1 MPRILT
7 PSLQPMAS
15 SRHELMSSQAPLLYE
30 RVAQLV
36 ETQIATGTLR
46 TNDRIPSVRS
56 MSRTAKVSV
65 STVVQAYVH
74 LESIGLIEAR
84 PQSGFYVR
92 PPDPQAVPEPRAKP
106 TRSRRPMTIAAEML
120 DTCREALSRNDI
132 IPLNGAFT
140 SPALY
145 PTQRLNNLT
154 REVLRDRPLHAG
166 ELIMPPG
173 DPELRRQ
180 VAKRMA
186 LAGAPTDPEHV
197 VITSGTMDAITLA
210 LRVVCQPGDTVLVES
225 PTYFGLL
232 QAIEHLRLK
241 VVEVPN
247 RPGMGID
254 AEAVRTMAHST
265 RLAAAVLMP
274 NFNNPAGTLTP
285 DDAKRDIVAT
295 LTGMEIPIIED
306 DIYGDLHYGSV
317 RPTSMRAFDES
328 GLVISCGSVSK
339 TIALGY
345 RIGWAVTPQF
355 HADIARAKFY
365 SSVACP
371 TLQQLVLARYYAS
384 GGYDR
389 YLRRIRAMLS
399 ANAQSFIDAVARHF
413 PAGTRITR
421 PTGGI
426 VIWVELPANVDAAE
440 LFRTALA
447 SRIGIGPGVVFSAKA
462 DYRNYV
468 RLSCGLPWSPA
479 IDRAIEKLGKLVHAM
494 ATQ

>member
-1 MPRILT
+1 
-7 PSLQPMAS
+7 
-15 SRHELMSSQAPLLYE
+15 MSSTAPLLYE
-30 RVAQLV
+30 RVAHLV

-56 MSRTAKVSV
+56 MSRSAKVSV

-74 LESIGLIEAR
+74 LENIGLIEAR

-92 PPDPQAVPEPRAKP
+92 PPDPKVLLEPRAQVA
-106 TRSRRPMTIAAEML
+106 RSRRPASISTEVL
-120 DTCREALSRNDI
+120 DTCRDALSRTDI
-132 IPLNGAFT
+132 VPLNGAFT

-145 PTQRLNNLT
+145 PNQRLNNLT
-154 REVLRDRPLHAG
+154 REVLRDRPMHAG

-186 LAGAPTDPEHV
+186 NARAPTDAGHV
-197 VITSGTMDAITLA
+197 VITSGTMDAITLT
-210 LRVVCQPGDTVLVES
+210 LQILCQPGDTVLVES

-247 RPGMGID
+247 HPGIGID
-254 AEAVRTMAHST
+254 VDAVRTVAAST

-274 NFNNPAGTLTP
+274 NFNTPAGTLTS
-285 DDAKRDIVAT
+285 DEAKREIVAI
-295 LTGMEIPIIED
+295 LTGREIPIIED

-345 RIGWAVTPQF
+345 RIGWAVSPQF
-355 HADIARAKFY
+355 HADITRAKFY

-389 YLRRIRAMLS
+389 YLRRVRSMLCTNS
-399 ANAQSFIDAVARHF
+399 QRFIEAVARYF
-413 PAGTRITR
+413 PSGTRVTH
-421 PTGGI
+421 PAGGI
-426 VIWVELPANVDAAE
+426 VIWIELPAGVDGGE
-440 LFRTALA
+440 LFKTALA
-447 SRIGIGPGVVFSAKA
+447 SRIGIAPGVVFSAKA
-462 DYRNYV
+462 NYRNYV
-468 RLSCGLPWSPA
+468 RMSCGLPWSA
-479 IDRAIEKLGKLVHAM
+479 TIERAIEKLGRLIGGM
-494 ATQ
+494 NRRATGD

>member
-1 MPRILT
+1 
-7 PSLQPMAS
+7 
-15 SRHELMSSQAPLLYE
+15 MSSTAPLLYE
-30 RVAQLV
+30 RVAHLV
-36 ETQIATGTLR
+36 ESQIATGTLR

-56 MSRTAKVSV
+56 MSRSAKVSV

-74 LESIGLIEAR
+74 LENIGLIEAR

-92 PPDPQAVPEPRAKP
+92 PPDPKVLPEPRAKVI
-106 TRSRRPMTIAAEML
+106 RSRRPVSVATEVL
-120 DTCREALSRNDI
+120 DTCREALSRTDI
-132 IPLNGAFT
+132 VPLNGAFT
-140 SPALY
+140 PPAQY
-145 PTQRLNNLT
+145 PNQRLNNLT

-186 LAGAPTDPEHV
+186 IAGAPTDAGHV
-197 VITSGTMDAITLA
+197 VITGGTMDAITLT
-210 LRVVCQPGDTVLVES
+210 LQILCQPGDTVLVES

-232 QAIEHLRLK
+232 QVIEHLRLK

-247 RPGMGID
+247 HPGIGVDAGID
-254 AEAVRTMAHST
+254 VDAVRRIAATT
-265 RLAAAVLMP
+265 RLAAAALMP
-274 NFNNPAGTLTP
+274 NFNNPAGTLTS
-285 DDAKRDIVAT
+285 DEAKREIVAI
-295 LTGMEIPIIED
+295 LTAKEIPIVED
-306 DIYGDLHYGSV
+306 DIYGELHYGSV

-345 RIGWAVTPQF
+345 RIGWAVSPQF
-355 HADIARAKFY
+355 HADITRAKFY

-389 YLRRIRAMLS
+389 YLRRVRSMLCTNS
-399 ANAQSFIDAVARHF
+399 QHFIDAVARYF
-413 PAGTRITR
+413 PSGTRVAQ
-421 PTGGI
+421 PAGGI
-426 VIWVELPANVDAAE
+426 VIWIELPAGVDGAE

-447 SRIGIGPGVVFSAKA
+447 SRIGIAPGVVFSAKA
-462 DYRNYV
+462 DYRNYI
-468 RLSCGLPWSPA
+468 RMSCGLPWSVT
-479 IDRAIEKLGKLVHAM
+479 IDRAIEKLGRLIGGM
-494 ATQ
+494 ARTTAA